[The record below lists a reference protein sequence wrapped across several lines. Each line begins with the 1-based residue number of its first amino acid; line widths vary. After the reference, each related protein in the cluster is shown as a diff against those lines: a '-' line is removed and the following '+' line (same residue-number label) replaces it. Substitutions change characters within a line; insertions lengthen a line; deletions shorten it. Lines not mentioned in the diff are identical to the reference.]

1 MPSSSIQ
8 QPLAYESKMKLLT
21 SSLALLLCALFGHCS
36 TSEDLASKCRN
47 VPGSSGYPSTAAWH
61 AFNKTISGRL
71 VGVVPSAKYCASLPG
86 GCTDAQWTSG
96 LFRSTIPG
104 AMDQVNW
111 EQGYELKPP
120 SLCLRN
126 ATTCGQGDVPLYSVE
141 AETVA
146 DIQAAVKF
154 SSAYNLRL
162 VIKSTGH
169 DYLGRSTCPNSLL
182 VRVSNFK
189 NISFSDSFF
198 IGSENMGSVVTL
210 GSGVYSHTLYE
221 QGKVAGKIAVG
232 GAAATVANAGGYI
245 QGAGHSALSP
255 AFGLG
260 ADNVLEFHVVVA
272 SGELLQVNSISH
284 PDLFYALRGGGAGSW
299 GIIVSATFRTFPTF
313 NATSSLIILA
323 AANDTVLSSLTT
335 LHAQHIF
342 DWDSVRA
349 GQYFWAIRN
358 STAPDA
364 FSAFVLNTYMPNTTA
379 EQSMALLAPFLNA
392 SLALPGVFLFSQQF
406 TYGDI
411 NDALYQPDDGVGSN
425 TVLGSRLIP
434 ATTYRDSP
442 ATVGKVYQKLL
453 ASGATQILGHLV
465 AGGKVA
471 ENAKISSAVH
481 PAWRTAKTHLI
492 VVSSWEDSASLA
504 EIREVRKLF
513 QTTQAPILEELTGP
527 HAGAYSNEADLLEP
541 NFQTTFFG
549 PNYAKLSAIKT
560 RYDPD
565 DLFIVG
571 AGVGSE
577 RWDEWGLCKV

>member
-1 MPSSSIQ
+1 MKS
-8 QPLAYESKMKLLT
+8 LASYLALALYPLLT
-21 SSLALLLCALFGHCS
+21 HS
-36 TSEDLASKCRN
+36 TSKDLTSQSSVCRN
-47 VPGSSGYPSTAAWH
+47 VPGSSGYPTPAAWD

-86 GCTDAQWTSG
+86 GCTDAQWGSA

-104 AMDQVNW
+104 ATDQFNW
-111 EQGYELKPP
+111 EQGYDLKPP

-126 ATTCGQGDVPLYSVE
+126 STTTTCGQGDVPLYSVE
-141 AETVA
+141 AETAA

-154 SSAYNLRL
+154 SSAHDLRL

-169 DYLGRSTCPNSLL
+169 DYLGRSTAPNSLL
-182 VRVSNFK
+182 VRTSNFK

-198 IGSENMGSVVTL
+198 IGSKNIGSVVTM

-221 QGKVAGKIAVG
+221 KGKAAGKIAVG
-232 GAAATVANAGGYI
+232 GAAATVANAGGYV

-255 AFGLG
+255 TFGLG
-260 ADNVLEFHVVVA
+260 ADNVVEFRIVIA

-323 AANDTVLSSLTT
+323 AANHTILSSITT

-349 GQYFWAIRN
+349 GQYFWAVTN
-358 STAPDA
+358 GTGSDA
-364 FSAFVLNTYMPNTTA
+364 FSAFALNTYMPDTTP
-379 EQSMALLAPFLNA
+379 EQSLALLSPFLNA
-392 SLALPGVFLFSQQF
+392 SLALPGVFLLSQNF

-411 NDALYQPDDGVGSN
+411 NDALFQPDDGVGFN

-434 ATTYRDSP
+434 AATYRHSP
-442 ATVGKVYQKLL
+442 GAVGKAYEKLL
-453 ASGATQILGHLV
+453 AGGATQILGHLV

-471 ENAKISSAVH
+471 ENVNISSAVH
-481 PAWRTAKTHLI
+481 PAWRTAKTHL
-492 VVSSWEDSASLA
+492 VVSSSWDDSASLA
-504 EIREVRKLF
+504 EIREIRNFF
-513 QTTQAPILEELTGP
+513 QTTQVPILEEITGP
-527 HAGAYSNEADLLEP
+527 RTAAYSNEADSLEP

-549 PNYAKLSAIKT
+549 PNYAKLSSIKKK
-560 RYDPD
+560 YDPN

-577 RWDEWGLCKV
+577 RWDEWGLCQV